1 MELSAEEKS
10 VYIETARVLKGSE
23 RRMFMA
29 RVVEVLGRGG
39 QRRAAVELGWCRDTI
54 RKGKREMESGEPI
67 SDNFSAR
74 GRKPA
79 EAHLPNLLE
88 DIRAIAD
95 EQSQT
100 DPTFQTTQLYTRI
113 SAAEM
118 RRQLLAQKGYT
129 DDELP
134 SEETIRVKMNA
145 LGYGLRSVQKSRPK
159 KDSRDGCDL

>member
-10 VYIETARVLKGSE
+10 MYIETARVLKGSE

-29 RVVEVLGRGG
+29 RVVDAMGPGG
-39 QRRAAVELGWCRDTI
+39 QHRAAEELGWCRDTI
-54 RKGKREMESGEPI
+54 RKGKRELESGEPI
-67 SDNFSAR
+67 IDNFSAR

-79 EAHLPNLLE
+79 EAHLPQLLE

-100 DPTFQTTQLYTRI
+100 DPTFQTTRLYTRM

-118 RRQLLAQKGYT
+118 RRQLIEQKGYT

-134 SEETIRVKMNA
+134 SEETIRVKMNK

-159 KDSRDGCDL
+159 KDSGDGRDL

>member
-23 RRMFMA
+23 RRLFMA
-29 RVVEVLGRGG
+29 RVVKALGPGG
-39 QRRAAVELGWCRDTI
+39 QRRAAASLGWCRDTI
-54 RKGKREMESGEPI
+54 RKGMREMASGTPI
-67 SDNFSAR
+67 IDNFGVR

-88 DIRAIAD
+88 DIRTLAD

-100 DPTFQTTQLYTRI
+100 DPTFQTTRLYTRI

-118 RRQLLAQKGYT
+118 RRQLMIQRGYC
-129 DDELP
+129 DEDLP
-134 SEETIRVKMNA
+134 CEETIRVKMNE
-145 LGYGLRSVQKSRPK
+145 LGYTLRSVQKSRPK
-159 KDSRDGCDL
+159 KDSRNGCDL

>member
-1 MELSAEEKS
+1 MEWTEELRTA
-10 VYIETARVLKGSE
+10 YIEGAQALKGSA

-29 RVVEVLGRGG
+29 RVVKGLGYGG
-39 QRRAAVELGWCRDTI
+39 QSEAERELGWCRKTV
-54 RKGKREMESGEPI
+54 RKGLRELESGPI
-67 SDNFSAR
+67 EDNFAAR

-79 EAHLPNLLE
+79 EAHLPNLLD

-100 DPTFQTTQLYTRI
+100 DPTFQTTRLYTRI

-118 RRQLLAQKGYT
+118 RRQLISQKGYT

-145 LGYGLRSVQKSRPK
+145 LGYGLRNVQKSRPK
-159 KDSRDGCDL
+159 KDSGDRCDL

>member
-10 VYIETARVLKGSE
+10 MYSETARVLKGSE

-29 RVVEVLGRGG
+29 RVVDAMGTGG
-39 QRRAAVELGWCRDTI
+39 QRRAAAELGWCRDTI
-54 RKGKREMESGEPI
+54 RKGKRELESGEPI
-67 SDNFSAR
+67 IDNFSAR

-95 EQSQT
+95 DQSQT
-100 DPTFQTTQLYTRI
+100 DPTFQTTRLYTRI

-118 RRQLLAQKGYT
+118 RRQLILQKGYT

-134 SEETIRVKMNA
+134 SEETIRVKMNK
-145 LGYGLRSVQKSRPK
+145 LGYRLRSVQKSRPQ
-159 KDSRDGCDL
+159 KDSRDGRDL

>member
-10 VYIETARVLKGSE
+10 MYIETARVLKGSE
-23 RRMFMA
+23 RRIFMA
-29 RVVEVLGRGG
+29 RVVKAWGAGG
-39 QRRAAVELGWCRDTI
+39 QRRAAAELGWCRDTI
-54 RKGKREMESGEPI
+54 RKGNHEIESGEPI

-74 GRKPA
+74 GRKPV
-79 EAHLPNLLE
+79 EVHLPNLLD
-88 DIRAIAD
+88 DIRTIAD

-100 DPTFQTTQLYTRI
+100 DPTFQTTRLYTRL

-118 RRQLLAQKGYT
+118 RRQLMEQKGYT
-129 DDELP
+129 NEELP

>member
-1 MELSAEEKS
+1 MELSTEEKNM
-10 VYIETARVLKGSE
+10 YRETARVLKGSE

-29 RVVEVLGRGG
+29 RVVDAMGPGG
-39 QRRAAVELGWCRDTI
+39 QRRAAEELGWCRDTI
-54 RKGKREMESGEPI
+54 RKGKRELESGEPI
-67 SDNFSAR
+67 IDNFSAR

-88 DIRAIAD
+88 DIGAIAD

-100 DPTFQTTQLYTRI
+100 DPTFQTTRQYTRI

-118 RRQLLAQKGYT
+118 RRQLIAQKGYT

-134 SEETIRVKMNA
+134 GEETIRVKMNK

-159 KDSRDGCDL
+159 KDSRNGRDL

>member
-1 MELSAEEKS
+1 
-10 VYIETARVLKGSE
+10 
-23 RRMFMA
+23 
-29 RVVEVLGRGG
+29 
-39 QRRAAVELGWCRDTI
+39 
-54 RKGKREMESGEPI
+54 MESGEPI

>member
-10 VYIETARVLKGSE
+10 MYSETARVLKGSE

-29 RVVEVLGRGG
+29 RVVDAMGTGG
-39 QRRAAVELGWCRDTI
+39 QRRAAAELGWCRDTI
-54 RKGKREMESGEPI
+54 RKGKRELESGEPI
-67 SDNFSAR
+67 IDNFSAR

-95 EQSQT
+95 DQSQT
-100 DPTFQTTQLYTRI
+100 DPTFQTTRLYTRI

-118 RRQLLAQKGYT
+118 RRQLILQEGYT

-134 SEETIRVKMNA
+134 SEETIRVKMNK
-145 LGYGLRSVQKSRPK
+145 LGYRLRSVQKSRPQ
-159 KDSRDGCDL
+159 KDSRDGRDL